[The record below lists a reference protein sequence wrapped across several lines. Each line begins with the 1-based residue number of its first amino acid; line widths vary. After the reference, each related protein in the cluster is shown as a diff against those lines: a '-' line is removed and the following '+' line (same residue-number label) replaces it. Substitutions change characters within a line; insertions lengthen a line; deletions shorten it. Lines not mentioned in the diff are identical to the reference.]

1 MSRGTVVV
9 VFGTL
14 GFTPDKFLPSLRH
27 HAPVEAVRVFHDAD
41 ERSNDAAKDVR
52 NHCNELGLAC
62 ETIQVDAFDMLEAAG
77 AIRKETSAFESGQ
90 IVFNITGGTPVLS
103 CAALLTCVLDGIRAE
118 TTDLRDKSRA
128 PEPLPL
134 LTIEYNELLT
144 DAQRRVLR
152 AISER
157 SGKVSQSDLVDILGL
172 RKATVSHHVKS
183 LKERGLVTGRRAD
196 DARMEYL
203 EVPPS
208 ADLLLG
214 DAPAVTPSE

>member
-1 MSRGTVVV
+1 MVV

-14 GFTPDKFLPSLRH
+14 GFTPDKLLPSLRH
-27 HAPVEAVRVFHDAD
+27 HAPVDAVRVFHDTD
-41 ERSNDAAKDVR
+41 ERSKDAAADVR
-52 NHCNELGLAC
+52 AHCDELGLAC
-62 ETIQVDAFDMLEAAG
+62 ETIPVDAFDMLDAVG
-77 AIRKETSAFESGQ
+77 TIRKEVSAFDTGA
-90 IVFNITGGTPVLS
+90 IVFNITGGTAVLS
-103 CAALLTCVLDGIRAE
+103 CAALLTCVLDGIRTE
-118 TTDLRDKSRA
+118 TTDLRDKSQP

-134 LTIEYNELLT
+134 LTIEYSELLT

-157 SGKVSQSDLVDILGL
+157 NGKVSQSDLVDVLGL

-183 LKERGLVTGRRAD
+183 LKERGLVTGRRAE
-196 DARMEYL
+196 DARKEYL

-214 DAPAVTPSE
+214 DPTSPSTSE

>member
-1 MSRGTVVV
+1 MVV

-14 GFTPDKFLPSLRH
+14 GFTPEKFLPSLRH
-27 HAPVEAVRVFHDAD
+27 HAPIDAVRVFHDAD
-41 ERSNDAAKDVR
+41 ERSQDAAQDVQA
-52 NHCNELGLAC
+52 HCGEIGLDC
-62 ETIQVDAFDMLEAAG
+62 EAIQVDAFDMLEAAG
-77 AIRKETSAFESGQ
+77 AIRKETAAFEKGA
-90 IVFNITGGTPVLS
+90 IVFNITGGTAVLS
-103 CAALLTCVLDGIRAE
+103 TAALLTCVLEGIRAE
-118 TTDLRDKSRA
+118 TSDLRDASRP
-128 PEPLPL
+128 PEALPL

-183 LKERGLVTGRRAD
+183 LKERGLVTGRRAE

-214 DAPAVTPSE
+214 DRPPEPSST